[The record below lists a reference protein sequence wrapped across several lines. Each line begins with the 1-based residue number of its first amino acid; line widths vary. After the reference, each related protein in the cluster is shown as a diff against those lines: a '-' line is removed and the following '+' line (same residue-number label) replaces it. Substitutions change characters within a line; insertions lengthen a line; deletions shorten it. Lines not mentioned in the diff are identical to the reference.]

1 VHKEA
6 AKSTTFVMPDSLL
19 NVLLKAVQD
28 QGFSTLLFIVA
39 IWYLQKQIDRLSVK
53 IVECEND
60 RKTLWER
67 MISNNHKN
75 HD

>member
-1 VHKEA
+1 
-6 AKSTTFVMPDSLL
+6 MPDSLL

-53 IVECEND
+53 VVECESD

-67 MISNNHKN
+67 MISSNHKN

>member
-1 VHKEA
+1 
-6 AKSTTFVMPDSLL
+6 MPDSLL

-39 IWYLQKQIDRLSVK
+39 IWYQQKQIDRLGVK
-53 IVECEND
+53 IVECESD
-60 RKTLWER
+60 RKSLWER
-67 MISNNHKN
+67 MISSNHKN

>member
-1 VHKEA
+1 
-6 AKSTTFVMPDSLL
+6 MPESLSKILFDSIQ
-19 NVLLKAVQD
+19 N
-28 QGFSTLLFIVA
+28 QGFSTVLFIVA
-39 IWYLQKQIDRLSVK
+39 IWYLQKQIDRLCIK
-53 IVECEND
+53 IIECEND